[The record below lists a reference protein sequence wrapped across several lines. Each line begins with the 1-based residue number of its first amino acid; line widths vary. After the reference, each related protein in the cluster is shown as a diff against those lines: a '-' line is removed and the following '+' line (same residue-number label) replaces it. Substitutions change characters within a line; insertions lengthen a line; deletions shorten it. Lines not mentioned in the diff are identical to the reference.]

1 MLTDRQKRVISALQ
15 GDIPIT
21 ERPYRQLAEGLGMSE
36 SDLLETLS
44 ELRDRKVL
52 RRFGA
57 TLKHQKSGYAANAM
71 VAWQV
76 AEDRID
82 AVGRIMAA
90 SRNISPC
97 YRRDPTD
104 DWPYNLYTMLHAK
117 SEDSCHKIA
126 GRLAEKAGVDVYT
139 LLFSRKELKKTS
151 MQYF

>member
-15 GDIPIT
+15 GDLPVT
-21 ERPYRQLAEGLGMSE
+21 ARPYRELARGLGMTE
-36 SDLLETLS
+36 ADLLETLT

-82 AVGRIMAA
+82 AVGKVMAA
-90 SRNISPC
+90 SRNISHC

-117 SEDSCHKIA
+117 SEDACHKIA
-126 GRLAEKAGVDVYT
+126 RRLAEKAGVDIYT

>member
-21 ERPYRQLAEGLGMSE
+21 ERPYRDIAERLGMSE
-36 SDLLETLS
+36 SELLETLT
-44 ELRDRKVL
+44 ELRDRKFL

-76 AEDRID
+76 DEERID
-82 AVGRIMAA
+82 AVGKIMAA
-90 SRNISPC
+90 SRNISHC

-117 SEDSCHKIA
+117 SEDACHKIA
-126 GRLAEKAGVDVYT
+126 GRLAEKAGVDDYT